1 MANSKKIIFTGGG
14 TAGHVTPNLALIA
27 LCKKAGWE
35 ISYIGSKNGVE
46 CQLTKNIAVKY
57 YAIFT
62 GKLRRYFSWENFLD
76 FFKIIFGICQ
86 AFFLC
91 RKIKPQVI
99 FSKGGFVAFPV
110 VVGAWLNRTPIIS
123 HESDITP
130 GLANKLIYP
139 FATKLCV
146 TFEET
151 KKYFK
156 QSEKIV
162 VTGTPIR
169 ESLLSGDANKGR
181 AICGFTP
188 SKKIILV
195 FGGSL
200 GAEKINQ
207 TIRKLLPNILTEF
220 QVAHVCGAG
229 KIDLNC
235 NHSGYKQFTYLDEN
249 FGDVLAAADLV
260 ISRAGANTIYE
271 LLALRK
277 PNILIPLGTASSRGD
292 QISNANYA
300 ATHGF
305 SQVILETELT
315 AAVLLQKINWVTQN
329 LSTIAA
335 TLAQFKLADNNIIF
349 NLISQCALIPARPCS
364 SRGLQPNG
372 ANLSASTKKLR

>member
-1 MANSKKIIFTGGG
+1 MANNKKIIFTGGG

-35 ISYIGSKNGVE
+35 IFYIGSKNGIE
-46 CQLTKNIAVKY
+46 SQLTKNIAVKY

-76 FFKIIFGICQ
+76 FFKIILGILQ

-110 VVGAWLNRTPIIS
+110 VVGAWLNRIPVIS

-146 TFEET
+146 TFVET

-156 QSEKIV
+156 QPEKIV

-169 ESLLSGDANKGR
+169 ETLLNGDAAKGR
-181 AICGFTP
+181 ALCGFT
-188 SKKIILV
+188 SNKKIILV

-207 TIRKLLPNILTEF
+207 TIRKLLPKLLSEYQI
-220 QVAHVCGAG
+220 AHVCGMG
-229 KIDLNC
+229 KIDPNC
-235 NHSGYKQFTYLDEN
+235 NYPGYKPFPYLDED
-249 FGDVLAAADLV
+249 FGNVLACADLV
-260 ISRAGANTIYE
+260 ISRSGANTVYE
-271 LLALRK
+271 LLALHK
-277 PNILIPLGTASSRGD
+277 LNILIPLGTTFSRGD
-292 QISNANYA
+292 QIANANYA
-300 ATHGF
+300 AAHGF
-305 SQVILETELT
+305 SQVILESELT
-315 AAVLLQKINWVTQN
+315 ANFLLQKINWVIQN
-329 LSTIAA
+329 A
-335 TLAQFKLADNNIIF
+335 TAISSALAQFKAPDSSNLIFALLGHNLLTKKQRLPTISTIIF
-349 NLISQCALIPARPCS
+349 
-364 SRGLQPNG
+364 
-372 ANLSASTKKLR
+372 

>member
-27 LCKKAGWE
+27 QCKKAGWE
-35 ISYIGSKNGVE
+35 IAYIASKTGIEN
-46 CQLTKNIAVKY
+46 QLIEKTGIKY
-57 YAIFT
+57 YAIST

-76 FFKIIFGICQ
+76 FFKIIFGIYQ

-110 VVGAWLNRTPIIS
+110 VVGAWLNHIPIIS

-139 FATKLCV
+139 FATKLCI

-162 VTGTPIR
+162 VTGTPLR
-169 ESLLSGDANKGR
+169 ENLLRGDAARGR
-181 AICGFTP
+181 ELCGFTQD
-188 SKKIILV
+188 KKIILV

-207 TIRKLLPNILTEF
+207 TIRELLPNILKDF
-220 QVAHVCGAG
+220 QIIHVCGEG
-229 KIDLNC
+229 KIDVNC
-235 NHSGYKQFTYLDEN
+235 NYSGYKQFTYLDED
-249 FGDVLAAADLV
+249 FGSVLASANLV
-260 ISRAGANTIYE
+260 VSRSGANTVYE
-271 LLALRK
+271 LLALHK

-300 ATHGF
+300 ATHNF

-315 AAVLLQKINWVTQN
+315 ADVLWQKINWTMEHYN
-329 LSTIAA
+329 KIITALTK
-335 TLAQFKLADNNIIF
+335 FKSLDNNVVF
-349 NLISQCALIPARPCS
+349 NLIKQYSQNSL
-364 SRGLQPNG
+364 
-372 ANLSASTKKLR
+372 